1 MRLYT
6 LMPETSEHIELA
18 SSTAA
23 IPHFD
28 VSDLT
33 RSEYI
38 AALVHF
44 YRGEL
49 HRSTIWRVR
58 LDTTTNWAIISVMG
72 LVTFTFGDREHS
84 HAPLLVG
91 MLLVL
96 TFMGIEARRYRI
108 FNVWC
113 ARVRNLEVN
122 FLTPILQYDMKAVKQ
137 GWGRLVA
144 EDLLHPRFNMTFHQ
158 AMHARL
164 LRNYF
169 PLFLLLLV
177 CWLIKLQPGNQA
189 ELPTFLQW
197 VDHMRVAFIPGWCV
211 LASIVSIYIYLVV
224 LAFSARRTVGEEQSF
239 GVSDNLL
246 HRFSVSEV
254 DATD

>member
-1 MRLYT
+1 MA
-6 LMPETSEHIELA
+6 ETEHIEL
-18 SSTAA
+18 TNKHV
-23 IPHFD
+23 PHFE
-28 VSDLT
+28 VSELT

-72 LVTFTFGDREHS
+72 LVTFTFGDTEHS

-91 MLLVL
+91 MMMVF

-122 FLTPILQYDMKAVKQ
+122 FLTPVLQFDMKAVQQ

-144 EDLLHPRFNMTFHQ
+144 EDLLHPRFNMTWQQ
-158 AMHARL
+158 AMRARL

-169 PLFLLLLV
+169 PLYMLLLV
-177 CWLIKLQPGNQA
+177 GWLVKLYPDN
-189 ELPTFLQW
+189 EPISPDFW
-197 VDHMRVAFIPGWCV
+197 IWMERMRVAFIPGWGV
-211 LASIVSIYIYLVV
+211 LGFVLLLYGYLAG
-224 LAFSARRTVGEEQSF
+224 LIFSGRRVQEEEKYF
-239 GVSDNLL
+239 GVSDSLL
-246 HRFSVSEV
+246 HKFAISEV
-254 DATD
+254 EEAD

>member
-1 MRLYT
+1 MT
-6 LMPETSEHIELA
+6 ENPEHLDLSKPGV
-18 SSTAA
+18 
-23 IPHFD
+23 PHFD
-28 VSDLT
+28 VSELT

-49 HRSTIWRVR
+49 HRSTVWRVR
-58 LDTTTNWAIISVMG
+58 LDTTTNWAIISVMA
-72 LVTFTFGDREHS
+72 LVTFTFGDLDHS
-84 HAPLLVG
+84 HAPLIVG

-113 ARVRNLEVN
+113 ARVRNLEIN

-137 GWGRLVA
+137 GWGRMVA
-144 EDLLHPRFNMTFHQ
+144 EDLLHPRFNMTWPQ
-158 AMHARL
+158 ALRARL

-177 CWLIKLQPGNQA
+177 CWLIKLQPGNEA
-189 ELPTFLQW
+189 DIPAMTQW
-197 VDHMRVAFIPGWCV
+197 IARMRIGFIPGWAVGGFV
-211 LASIVSIYIYLVV
+211 LLLYSYLAALMFTAGKV
-224 LAFSARRTVGEEQSF
+224 AGEEKYF
-239 GVSDNLL
+239 GVDDNLL
-246 HRFSVSEV
+246 HKFSISEI
-254 DATD
+254 DAAD

>member
-1 MRLYT
+1 MTENTEHVDLTPKPIPRFD
-6 LMPETSEHIELA
+6 MSE
-18 SSTAA
+18 
-23 IPHFD
+23 
-28 VSDLT
+28 LT

-58 LDTTTNWAIISVMG
+58 LDTTTNWAILSVMG
-72 LVTFTFGDREHS
+72 LVTFTFGDLEPS

-96 TFMGIEARRYRI
+96 TFMAIEARRYRI

-122 FLTPILQYDMKAVKQ
+122 FLTPILQFDMKAVQQ

-144 EDLLHPRFNMTFHQ
+144 EDLLHPRFNMTWQQ
-158 AMHARL
+158 AMRARL

-169 PLFLLLLV
+169 PLYLLLLV
-177 CWLIKLQPGNQA
+177 GWLVKLQPGNQA
-189 ELPTFLQW
+189 DLPDFSLW
-197 VDHMRVAFIPGWCV
+197 LSRMRVAFIPGWGV
-211 LASIVSIYIYLVV
+211 LTFVV
-224 LAFSARRTVGEEQSF
+224 LLYGYLIGLVFSGRRIQEEEKYF

-246 HRFSVSEV
+246 HKFAISEV
-254 DATD
+254 DAAD

>member
-1 MRLYT
+1 MA
-6 LMPETSEHIELA
+6 ETTEHVDL
-18 SSTAA
+18 TPQRV
-23 IPHFD
+23 PHFD
-28 VSDLT
+28 VSELT

-58 LDTTTNWAIISVMG
+58 LDTTTNWAILSVMG
-72 LVTFTFGDREHS
+72 LVTFTFGDLEHS

-122 FLTPILQYDMKAVKQ
+122 FLTPILQFDMKAVKQ

-144 EDLLHPRFNMTFHQ
+144 EDLLHPRFNMTWAQ
-158 AMHARL
+158 ALRARL

-169 PLFLLLLV
+169 PLFFLLLI
-177 CWLIKLQPGNQA
+177 CWIVKVQPGNRA
-189 ELPTFLQW
+189 ELPDFTQW
-197 VDHMRVAFIPGWCV
+197 VDDMRIGFIPGWTILVFVASLYGC
-211 LASIVSIYIYLVV
+211 LAG
-224 LAFSARRTVGEEQSF
+224 LAFFGGRVDREESTF

-246 HRFSVSEV
+246 HKFAISEV
-254 DATD
+254 DAAD

>member
-1 MRLYT
+1 MA
-6 LMPETSEHIELA
+6 ENVEHLEL
-18 SSTAA
+18 SPPSV
-23 IPHFD
+23 PHFD
-28 VSDLT
+28 VSELT

-58 LDTTTNWAIISVMG
+58 LDTTTNWAILSVMG
-72 LVTFTFGDREHS
+72 LVTFTFGDLDHS
-84 HAPLLVG
+84 HAPLIVG

-144 EDLLHPRFNMTFHQ
+144 EDLLHPRFNMTWQQ
-158 AMHARL
+158 ALRARL
-164 LRNYF
+164 LRNYL

-177 CWLIKLQPGNQA
+177 CWLVKLQPGNQA
-189 ELPTFLQW
+189 DLPAFPQW
-197 VDHMRVAFIPGWCV
+197 IARMRMGFIPGWGVCGF
-211 LASIVSIYIYLVV
+211 VV
-224 LAFSARRTVGEEQSF
+224 LLYTYLAGLMFTGGKIDGEEKYF

-246 HRFSVSEV
+246 HKFSISEV
-254 DATD
+254 DAAD

>member
-1 MRLYT
+1 MQENT
-6 LMPETSEHIELA
+6 EHLEL
-18 SSTAA
+18 STPKV
-23 IPHFD
+23 PHFD
-28 VSDLT
+28 VSDLS

-72 LVTFTFGDREHS
+72 LVTFTFGDMDHS
-84 HAPLLVG
+84 HAPLIVG

-122 FLTPILQYDMKAVKQ
+122 FLTPILQFDMKAVKQ

-144 EDLLHPRFNMTFHQ
+144 EDLLHPRFNMTWLQ
-158 AMHARL
+158 ALRARL
-164 LRNYF
+164 IRNYL
-169 PLFLLLLV
+169 PLFFLLLI
-177 CWLIKLQPGNQA
+177 CWFVKLQPGNQID
-189 ELPTFLQW
+189 LPTFSQW
-197 VDHMRVAFIPGWCV
+197 ISRMRIAFIPGWG
-211 LASIVSIYIYLVV
+211 V
-224 LAFSARRTVGEEQSF
+224 LAFVIILYSFLIGLIVSGGQLEGEEKSF
-239 GVSDNLL
+239 GVGDSLL
-246 HRFSVSEV
+246 HKFSISDV
-254 DATD
+254 DAAD

>member
-1 MRLYT
+1 M
-6 LMPETSEHIELA
+6 SENTEHLEL
-18 SSTAA
+18 STPK

-28 VSDLT
+28 VSDLS

-72 LVTFTFGDREHS
+72 LVTFTFGDPLHS
-84 HAPLLVG
+84 HAPLIVG

-113 ARVRNLEVN
+113 ARVRHLEVN
-122 FLTPILQYDMKAVKQ
+122 FLTPILQYDMKGVQQ
-137 GWGRLVA
+137 GWGKLVA
-144 EDLLHPRFNMTFHQ
+144 QDLLHPQFNMTRQQ
-158 AMHARL
+158 AFRARL
-164 LRNYF
+164 IRNYL
-169 PLFLLLLV
+169 PLFVLLLL
-177 CWLIKLQPGNQA
+177 CWLVKLQPGNQA
-189 ELPTFLQW
+189 DLPAFPQW
-197 VDHMRVAFIPGWCV
+197 VERMQIGFISGWATFGFVIVLYSYLAMLVFWGGRVE
-211 LASIVSIYIYLVV
+211 
-224 LAFSARRTVGEEQSF
+224 GEEQSF
-239 GVSDNLL
+239 GVGDNLL
-246 HRFSVSEV
+246 HKFSISEV
-254 DATD
+254 DAAD

>member
-1 MRLYT
+1 
-6 LMPETSEHIELA
+6 MPETTEHHVDL
-18 SSTAA
+18 STKPQV
-23 IPHFD
+23 PHFD
-28 VSDLT
+28 ASELT

-72 LVTFTFGDREHS
+72 LVTFTFGEPAHS
-84 HAPLLVG
+84 HAPLIVG

-113 ARVRNLEVN
+113 ARVRHLEVN
-122 FLTPILQYDMKAVKQ
+122 FLTPILQFDMKAVKQ

-144 EDLLHPRFNMTFHQ
+144 EDLLHPRFNMTWQQ
-158 AMHARL
+158 ALRARL
-164 LRNYF
+164 LRNYL
-169 PLFLLLLV
+169 PLFALLLV
-177 CWLIKLQPGNQA
+177 CWLVKVLPGNQPD
-189 ELPTFLQW
+189 LPAVNQW
-197 VDHMRVAFIPGWCV
+197 VERMHIGFISGWV
-211 LASIVSIYIYLVV
+211 T
-224 LAFSARRTVGEEQSF
+224 LAFVTILYSYLTAILFLGGRTEGEEQSF
-239 GVSDNLL
+239 GVSDSLL
-246 HRFSVSEV
+246 HKFAISEV
-254 DATD
+254 DAAD

>member
-1 MRLYT
+1 MA
-6 LMPETSEHIELA
+6 ENIEHLEL
-18 SSTAA
+18 SQPHP
-23 IPHFD
+23 PHFD
-28 VSDLT
+28 VSELT

-58 LDTTTNWAIISVMG
+58 LDTTTNWAILSVMG
-72 LVTFTFGDREHS
+72 LVTFTFGDLDHS

-144 EDLLHPRFNMTFHQ
+144 DDLLHPRFNMTWHQ
-158 AMHARL
+158 ALRARL
-164 LRNYF
+164 LRNYL
-169 PLFLLLLV
+169 PLFALLLI
-177 CWLIKLQPGNQA
+177 CWFVKIVPKNQP
-189 ELPTFLQW
+189 ELPAFAQLVEQM
-197 VDHMRVAFIPGWCV
+197 HIGFIPGWLTLGFV
-211 LASIVSIYIYLVV
+211 TALYVYLVALV
-224 LAFSARRTVGEEQSF
+224 FWGGRVEGEEKFF
-239 GVSDNLL
+239 GVDDNLL
-246 HRFSVSEV
+246 HKFSISEV
-254 DATD
+254 DVTD

>member
-1 MRLYT
+1 MTTPLS
-6 LMPETSEHIELA
+6 ETAEHLDQ
-18 SSTAA
+18 TAGRV
-23 IPHFD
+23 PPFD

-72 LVTFTFGDREHS
+72 LVTFAFGELEHT

-91 MLLVL
+91 MLMVL
-96 TFMGIEARRYRI
+96 TFMSIEARRYRI

-113 ARVRNLEVN
+113 ARVRQLEVN
-122 FLTPILQYDMKAVKQ
+122 FLTPILRSDMKAVQQ
-137 GWGRLVA
+137 GWGQLMA
-144 EDLLHPRFNMTFHQ
+144 EDLLHPQFNMTWTQ
-158 AMHARL
+158 AMRARL

-169 PLFLLLLV
+169 PLFALLLL
-177 CWLIKLQPGNQA
+177 CWLVKLHPGVHPQA
-189 ELPTFLQW
+189 PPFSEW
-197 VDHMRVAFIPGWCV
+197 INRMHIGFISGWY
-211 LASIVSIYIYLVV
+211 S
-224 LAFSARRTVGEEQSF
+224 LAFVVGLYGYLLFLAFWGGRSEIEEQSF
-239 GVSDNLL
+239 GVSDGLL
-246 HRFSVSEV
+246 HRFSTSEV
-254 DATD
+254 DATN

>member
-1 MRLYT
+1 MAEST
-6 LMPETSEHIELA
+6 EHLEL
-18 SSTAA
+18 STPG

-38 AALVHF
+38 AAMVHF

-58 LDTTTNWAIISVMG
+58 LDTTTNWSILSVMG
-72 LVTFTFGDREHS
+72 LVTFTFGDPAHS
-84 HAPLLVG
+84 HAPLIIG

-113 ARVRNLEVN
+113 SRVRNLEVN
-122 FLTPILQYDMKAVKQ
+122 FLTPILQYDMKAVRQ

-144 EDLLHPRFNMTFHQ
+144 EDLLHPRFNMTWQQ
-158 AMHARL
+158 ALRARL

-177 CWLIKLQPGNQA
+177 GWFVKLQPA
-189 ELPTFLQW
+189 KDEAFPSLPQLL
-197 VDHMRVAFIPGWCV
+197 DDMHIGFIPGWV
-211 LASIVSIYIYLVV
+211 TLGFVTVVYGYLVG
-224 LAFSARRTVGEEQSF
+224 LMFTGGRIDGEEKYF
-239 GVSDNLL
+239 GVSDSLL
-246 HRFSVSEV
+246 HKFSLSEV
-254 DATD
+254 DAAD

>member
-1 MRLYT
+1 MA
-6 LMPETSEHIELA
+6 ENIEHLEL
-18 SSTAA
+18 SKPHV
-23 IPHFD
+23 PHFD
-28 VSDLT
+28 VSELT

-58 LDTTTNWAIISVMG
+58 LDTTTNWSILSVMG
-72 LVTFTFGDREHS
+72 LVTFTFGEPAHS
-84 HAPLLVG
+84 HAPLIVG
-91 MLLVL
+91 MLLVF

-122 FLTPILQYDMKAVKQ
+122 FLTPILQFDMKAVRQ

-144 EDLLHPRFNMTFHQ
+144 EDLLHPRFNMTWQQ
-158 AMHARL
+158 ALRARL

-177 CWLIKLQPGNQA
+177 GWFVKLQPVKGD
-189 ELPTFLQW
+189 ELPTFAQLLA
-197 VDHMRVAFIPGWCV
+197 DMRIGFIPGWGVFGFV
-211 LASIVSIYIYLVV
+211 LVLYTYLAALMFTGGQVD
-224 LAFSARRTVGEEQSF
+224 GEEKYF
-239 GVSDNLL
+239 GVNDSLL
-246 HRFSVSEV
+246 HKFSISEV
-254 DATD
+254 DAAD

>member
-1 MRLYT
+1 MADNI
-6 LMPETSEHIELA
+6 EHLEL
-18 SSTAA
+18 SKPKV
-23 IPHFD
+23 PHFD
-28 VSDLT
+28 VLDLS

-72 LVTFTFGDREHS
+72 LVTFTFGDPLHS
-84 HAPLLVG
+84 HAPLIVG

-122 FLTPILQYDMKAVKQ
+122 FLSPILQYDMKGVQQ
-137 GWGRLVA
+137 GWGKLVA
-144 EDLLHPRFNMTFHQ
+144 EDLLHPRFNMTWQQ
-158 AMHARL
+158 ALRARL
-164 LRNYF
+164 IRNYL
-169 PLFLLLLV
+169 PLFALLLL
-177 CWLIKLQPGNQA
+177 CWLVKLQPGNQPY
-189 ELPTFLQW
+189 LPAFPQW
-197 VDHMRVAFIPGWCV
+197 VQRMQIGFISGWATFGFVIVFYCYLALLVFWGGRVE
-211 LASIVSIYIYLVV
+211 
-224 LAFSARRTVGEEQSF
+224 GEEKSF
-239 GVSDNLL
+239 GVGDSLL
-246 HRFSVSEV
+246 HKFSISEV

>member
-1 MRLYT
+1 MADTNDPVDLT
-6 LMPETSEHIELA
+6 QNT
-18 SSTAA
+18 
-23 IPHFD
+23 PHFD
-28 VSDLT
+28 TTALT

-49 HRSTIWRVR
+49 HRSTVWRVR

-72 LVTFTFGDREHS
+72 LVTFTFGTVEHS

-96 TFMGIEARRYRI
+96 TFMSIEARRYRI

-122 FLTPILQYDMKAVKQ
+122 FLIPVLQQDMKAVRK

-144 EDLLHPRFNMTFHQ
+144 EDLLHPRFNMTRQQ
-158 AMHARL
+158 ALRARL

-169 PLFLLLLV
+169 PLFLLLLI
-177 CWLIKLQPGNQA
+177 CWFVKVLPGNQP
-189 ELPTFLQW
+189 ELPALPQW
-197 VDHMRVAFIPGWCV
+197 VERMHVGFISGWVTLIFVV
-211 LASIVSIYIYLVV
+211 LLYGYLVA
-224 LAFSARRTVGEEQSF
+224 LMFWGGRTQDEAQSF
-239 GVSDNLL
+239 GVSDSLL
-246 HRFSVSEV
+246 HKFAISDV
-254 DATD
+254 DAAD

>member
-1 MRLYT
+1 MAEPIEHADL
-6 LMPETSEHIELA
+6 TSA
-18 SSTAA
+18 RV
-23 IPHFD
+23 PQFD
-28 VSDLT
+28 VSELT

-72 LVTFTFGDREHS
+72 LVTFTFGDLEHT

-96 TFMGIEARRYRI
+96 TFMSIEARRYRI

-113 ARVRNLEVN
+113 ARVRQLETN
-122 FLTPILQYDMKAVKQ
+122 FLTPILKFDMKAVQQ

-144 EDLLHPRFNMTFHQ
+144 EDLLHPRFNMTWTQ
-158 AMHARL
+158 AMRARL

-169 PLFLLLLV
+169 PLYALLLL
-177 CWLIKLQPGNQA
+177 CWLVKLHPGVHPQA
-189 ELPTFLQW
+189 PPFSEW
-197 VDHMRVAFIPGWCV
+197 INRMHVGFISGWY
-211 LASIVSIYIYLVV
+211 S
-224 LAFSARRTVGEEQSF
+224 LAFVVGLYAYLLFLAFWGGRSEIEEQSF
-239 GVSDNLL
+239 GVSDGLL
-246 HRFSVSEV
+246 HKFAISEV
-254 DATD
+254 DAID